1 MPNTLGFGVH
11 LVSRG
16 AGDPASSPFPS
27 HRVML
32 EDGVCAE
39 QLGFDAVWL
48 PDHYYF
54 ERSSGLETYPEVW
67 TLLTAIAVKTE
78 RILLGTNVLAATF
91 RHPALMAKMAGALQ
105 EVSGGRFVLGLGAG
119 NQTHEHAAFGLD
131 FEHRVG
137 RLKEYL
143 PIMTRLMNGET
154 VTFDGR
160 YFTLHEAS
168 LRTFVPQVPLWLA
181 SGGPQMF
188 DLTARYASGWNMA
201 GGGMDAVT
209 VKDKLSAFGAAC
221 QAAGKRLQD
230 FDVCK
235 MTFMAI
241 AADAASV
248 RTMTEELAVKAKVS
262 PEMLAT
268 RTLVGTPD
276 QIAAWLRTLTDLGVN
291 HHILQVAESD
301 QWPNYQD
308 ALELVAREV
317 VPQVRR

>member
-16 AGDPASSPFPS
+16 GGDPTSTPFPS

-32 EDGVCAE
+32 EDGVRAE

-67 TLLTAIAVKTE
+67 TLLTALAVKTE
-78 RILLGTNVLAATF
+78 RVTLGTNVLAATF
-91 RHPALMAKMAGALQ
+91 RHPALLAKMAGALQ
-105 EVSGGRFVLGLGAG
+105 EISGGRFVLGLGAG

-143 PIMTRLMNGET
+143 PIMTRLMKGET

-160 YFTLHEAS
+160 YFNLHEAS
-168 LRTFVPQVPLWLA
+168 LRTVVPHVPLWLA

-201 GGGMDAVT
+201 GAGLVPAG
-209 VKDKLSAFGAAC
+209 VKDKFDAFGAAC
-221 QAAGKRLQD
+221 QAAGRRIQD

-241 AADAASV
+241 AADAAGV
-248 RTMTEELAVKAKVS
+248 RTMTDELATKAKVTS
-262 PEMLAT
+262 EMLAT

-276 QIAAWLRTLTDLGVN
+276 QIAAWLRTLTDIGVN
-291 HHILQVAESD
+291 HHILLIAESE
-301 QWPNYQD
+301 QWPNYAD

-317 VPQVRR
+317 IPRVKA